1 MCCIGSKLKNTPVSL
16 NDLKRTINIGGYQYS
31 LIYQPQ
37 ETSFL
42 QILEKL
48 PGNWEP
54 DVVLFFHP
62 EYQILPIDMAKS
74 PYPTVA
80 LISDWNLGFETINL
94 VMGCFNY
101 MFTDKRGAEMFK
113 NMGISNIE
121 YKPMYGF
128 SPYYHRRY
136 KNIEK
141 IYDISIIGN
150 LNHKIQKERSKWLK
164 RLSLLS
170 PKYRIAI
177 LTGLYKEE
185 YAQVVNQSKITFN
198 RSIRKE
204 MNMRA
209 YEAPACGS
217 LLFYEEEN
225 EEIRSVFK
233 DRVHCVLY
241 NEKNLEE
248 LLDYYLT
255 HDEEREQIIDNAYK
269 KIQNYSYG
277 HQLKSII
284 NRINEIGLDNLKKI
298 KRSFLEKPEIEQY
311 NNLAKQASLTA
322 NLSGLLLA
330 QSKLSQAT
338 KISSNNPEIF
348 NNLGVIL
355 TRLADNIEKSKTHVI
370 YKEAEYCF
378 QQAFKF
384 YPSYALA
391 HLNLANLY
399 IKTGELNSAIDEL
412 NAIIEFLKN
421 DAKQALSIRGL
432 YYPYKYDDFKVE
444 WETILIN
451 YHNNPAMLYKAYE
464 TLFFSTVYEL
474 LGEYVSVE
482 SEGDLEQNKQQR
494 LESALS
500 AYQHSLD
507 FIHQGENLYQ
517 LACIYMQLGNKN
529 SAIENLY
536 KALESEPFILQAY
549 INLISLLLATNK
561 LPDYFKLL
569 YEFLAL
575 VNTCSHYRPVIP
587 YLLDTLISIRSEPV
601 FINLKQHLNN
611 ILEKDFFNFYTP
623 YIAPAEIDEPK
634 NYNFLYVWNNNN
646 WQIILNAY
654 LNTFTGNNS
663 ISLVILL
670 EPLLYNKE
678 NIEQLIADYIQNQ
691 LNLDLQDIPDIVL
704 FESSVLEEKT
714 PSLLKYANAFI
725 CTPDILDVWYLAGLS
740 MELPVIGTITVF
752 HNDDYEPL
760 ESIYSL
766 AKSFTVTELTTAM
779 LSVFSSPSKYK
790 NSKAREVVMNRYKKS
805 IDYILHD
812 YFYRILVNLV
822 GNF

>member
-1 MCCIGSKLKNTPVSL
+1 
-16 NDLKRTINIGGYQYS
+16 
-31 LIYQPQ
+31 
-37 ETSFL
+37 
-42 QILEKL
+42 
-48 PGNWEP
+48 
-54 DVVLFFHP
+54 
-62 EYQILPIDMAKS
+62 
-74 PYPTVA
+74 
-80 LISDWNLGFETINL
+80 
-94 VMGCFNY
+94 
-101 MFTDKRGAEMFK
+101 
-113 NMGISNIE
+113 
-121 YKPMYGF
+121 
-128 SPYYHRRY
+128 
-136 KNIEK
+136 
-141 IYDISIIGN
+141 
-150 LNHKIQKERSKWLK
+150 
-164 RLSLLS
+164 
-170 PKYRIAI
+170 
-177 LTGLYKEE
+177 
-185 YAQVVNQSKITFN
+185 
-198 RSIRKE
+198 
-204 MNMRA
+204 
-209 YEAPACGS
+209 
-217 LLFYEEEN
+217 
-225 EEIRSVFK
+225 
-233 DRVHCVLY
+233 
-241 NEKNLEE
+241 
-248 LLDYYLT
+248 
-255 HDEEREQIIDNAYK
+255 
-269 KIQNYSYG
+269 
-277 HQLKSII
+277 
-284 NRINEIGLDNLKKI
+284 
-298 KRSFLEKPEIEQY
+298 
-311 NNLAKQASLTA
+311 
-322 NLSGLLLA
+322 
-330 QSKLSQAT
+330 
-338 KISSNNPEIF
+338 
-348 NNLGVIL
+348 
-355 TRLADNIEKSKTHVI
+355 
-370 YKEAEYCF
+370 
-378 QQAFKF
+378 
-384 YPSYALA
+384 
-391 HLNLANLY
+391 
-399 IKTGELNSAIDEL
+399 
-412 NAIIEFLKN
+412 
-421 DAKQALSIRGL
+421 
-432 YYPYKYDDFKVE
+432 
-444 WETILIN
+444 
-451 YHNNPAMLYKAYE
+451 MLYKAYE